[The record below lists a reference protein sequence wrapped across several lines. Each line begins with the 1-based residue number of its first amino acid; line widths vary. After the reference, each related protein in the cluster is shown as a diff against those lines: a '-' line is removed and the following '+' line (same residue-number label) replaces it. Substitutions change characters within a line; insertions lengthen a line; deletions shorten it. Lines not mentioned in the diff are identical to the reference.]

1 MQLFKINGDFIWHEH
16 PDTEKLFIVLE
27 GEMFIDFRDGQ
38 GKISKGEMFIVP
50 GGIEHKPFAKQEP
63 HIMLVEPKAVI

>member
-1 MQLFKINGDFIWHEH
+1 
-16 PDTEKLFIVLE
+16 
-27 GEMFIDFRDGQ
+27 MFIDFQDGQ